1 MTTTKRKRGRG
12 RPPRPESERIQDTAE
27 NIVAAVVRTRS
38 KAERDRIM
46 KGTS

>member
-1 MTTTKRKRGRG
+1 MTATKAKRGRG
-12 RPPRPESERIQDTAE
+12 RPPRSEPERIQDKPE

-46 KGTS
+46 KGKS